1 MKNSIFADEHGLFD
15 RISNQLFLA
24 KDFFGIFD
32 THSRNLSYSVLN
44 IYTFRSSMVLKIFR
58 WSSIAFLSLN
68 EKPWQFE
75 NFSPILHPMVHQPS
89 GYIYLVFR
97 RKNMQLFILIIRYLN
112 PSRKTTHQCKFIS
125 YIFTPPFPA
134 NHTHTCIWF
143 AQNVTF
149 ALPNT

>member
-32 THSRNLSYSVLN
+32 THSRNFTYPVLN

-68 EKPWQFE
+68 EKLWQFGKFFTYFAS
-75 NFSPILHPMVHQPS
+75 NGASTFGL
-89 GYIYLVFR
+89 YLVFR